1 MRWFWTSWRRTLPQP
16 VHTGSNLTRL
26 STDASLV
33 NSLQDHV
40 PNSVLAQ
47 PGRWLR
53 SIFSGDN
60 FGAWMRFLCAVAG
73 LALAFLAAVFS
84 TAFRESGNLFATLV
98 LASLALLLA
107 AAVGMVTVPYLARRV
122 EARRVREALDFEVT
136 KTGAAYALVVL
147 VIGIA
152 ALNTGNNL
160 LYVIVAAMLA
170 AIAVS
175 GIASALC
182 LRGLELDLKV
192 PDHIFAAVEVPA
204 TICVRN
210 PRRWLASLSI
220 SAVPVEK
227 EKSKKKWRV
236 VATKFPVPPWRPPER
251 QWLQL
256 PDRKLHRVP
265 VNNASGV
272 FHESAYFPFVPAG
285 TQLQADVRL
294 KFPRRGRYQERFS
307 LSTKFPFAFLAK
319 TRRVALA
326 REVLIYPE
334 LTSYEE
340 IIELLP
346 ALSGKR
352 EAYQRGLGA
361 DLYRIREYLPEDSA
375 RHVDWKATAK
385 SGALKVR
392 EFAREDERRLRLV
405 FDNPPPGGI
414 SSQSYERMISV
425 AATVAWRLAQQ
436 GVLLSFVSQDFDVS
450 GEVFSFLEYLS
461 AVQPKSAPSVLEDLA
476 NSTDYSLVVT
486 AQKRG
491 TIHPAMWAS
500 AYFVFQE

>member
-1 MRWFWTSWRRTLPQP
+1 M
-16 VHTGSNLTRL
+16 
-26 STDASLV
+26 
-33 NSLQDHV
+33 
-40 PNSVLAQ
+40 
-47 PGRWLR
+47 
-53 SIFSGDN
+53 
-60 FGAWMRFLCAVAG
+60 
-73 LALAFLAAVFS
+73 
-84 TAFRESGNLFATLV
+84 
-98 LASLALLLA
+98 
-107 AAVGMVTVPYLARRV
+107 
-122 EARRVREALDFEVT
+122 
-136 KTGAAYALVVL
+136 
-147 VIGIA
+147 
-152 ALNTGNNL
+152 
-160 LYVIVAAMLA
+160 
-170 AIAVS
+170 
-175 GIASALC
+175 
-182 LRGLELDLKV
+182 
-192 PDHIFAAVEVPA
+192 
-204 TICVRN
+204 
-210 PRRWLASLSI
+210 
-220 SAVPVEK
+220 
-227 EKSKKKWRV
+227 
-236 VATKFPVPPWRPPER
+236 ATKFPVPPWRPPER